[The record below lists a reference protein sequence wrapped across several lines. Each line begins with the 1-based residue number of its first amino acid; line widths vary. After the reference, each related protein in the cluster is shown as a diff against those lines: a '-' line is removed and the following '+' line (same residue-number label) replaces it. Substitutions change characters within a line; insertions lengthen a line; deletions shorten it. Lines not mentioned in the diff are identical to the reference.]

1 MLLLL
6 VVVVVVV
13 VLVEVVVVLVEVV
26 RTLLTLLDISQGKYA
41 AAQQQTVVRE
51 TRRNQYTEPR
61 WRRISKQW
69 CN

>member
-1 MLLLL
+1 MVALVLLLL
-6 VVVVVVV
+6 VVVV
-13 VLVEVVVVLVEVV
+13 LVTLV
-26 RTLLTLLDISQGKYA
+26 TLLDISQGKYA

-61 WRRISKQW
+61 WRWISKQW

>member
-1 MLLLL
+1 MVVLLF
-6 VVVVVVV
+6 VVV
-13 VLVEVVVVLVEVV
+13 VLVVLVLVVVLVVFG
-26 RTLLTLLDISQGKYA
+26 TLLDISQGKYA

-61 WRRISKQW
+61 WRWISKQW